1 MSCMRQ
7 KNNNLRKINTFR
19 SGVDSNRKSI
29 KELCDMMTLPYLLN
43 GTMLIVYTI
52 SSSLGL

>member
-1 MSCMRQ
+1 MRQ